1 LVIIYR
7 ILYKAVNEMQKKRSY
22 PDQKITCIINP
33 HAANKKWKRNILLRK
48 YIQNKLPGQI
58 IDTHENKESTI
69 STAKNL
75 CLKNDIIVA
84 AGGDGTIADIIQGI
98 VQSEKPKDVSLGII
112 PLGSGNAFCISL
124 HIPLNVAKAIRII
137 TEGKTR
143 EIDLIDFD
151 GKVATFGSIGATA
164 QVLLEKLK
172 HRVPGFFGHILA
184 AKIMLKLSRKEQ
196 EVELIDGIDDS
207 GEHFD
212 KKHLKLKVFD
222 AHIGKT
228 RHFGYGWKM
237 APKAII
243 DDGYIDITF
252 FEISSWKF
260 LLYFPRIYFG
270 TFQQTQQHFKA
281 KKILFKGKNLPIQ
294 YNGELL
300 GKRDQI
306 ELKILPKAINVIS
319 PS

>member
-1 LVIIYR
+1 
-7 ILYKAVNEMQKKRSY
+7 MQKARSV
-22 PDQKITCIINP
+22 PDQKITCILNP
-33 HAANKKWKRNILLRK
+33 YAANKKWKRNILLRK

-58 IDTHENKESTI
+58 IDTHKNKEATI
-69 STAKNL
+69 LTAKNL
-75 CLKNDIIVA
+75 CSKNDIIVA

-98 VQSEKPKDVSLGII
+98 VQSENPKDVSLGIL

-124 HIPLNVAKAIRII
+124 HIPLNIARAIRII
-137 TEGKTR
+137 TEGNPR

-164 QVLLEKLK
+164 QVLVEKHK
-172 HRVPGFFGHILA
+172 HRVPGFFGYILA
-184 AKIMLKLSRKEQ
+184 ANIMLKLSRKEQ
-196 EVELIDGIDDS
+196 EVELIDGLEDS

-212 KKHLKLKVFD
+212 KKLLKLKVFD

-228 RHFGYGWKM
+228 KHFGYGWKI
-237 APKAII
+237 APEAII

-260 LLYFPRIYFG
+260 FLYFPSIYFG
-270 TFQQTQQHFKA
+270 TFQRTQRHFKA
-281 KKILFKGKNLPIQ
+281 KKIIFKGKNLPIQ

-306 ELKILPKAINVIS
+306 ELTILPKAINVIS